1 MLHAGAMRR
10 DPAVVDPT
18 SHDRRAVGP
27 RQLSVAHTT
36 ISFSHELE
44 AHFRCRKCPVRRID
58 TLGCRTRHSEEPRV
72 SLIPADD
79 STALGAVIF
88 GLAWLGFWADRN
100 RYTRKFSGVPW
111 VLTVGLLLS
120 NFGVIP
126 HEAPAFGFV
135 GQYLLPLG
143 VPFLLF
149 KANLR
154 NVFTDGR
161 WVLPTFLV
169 AAVGVVVGAVSGY
182 FLFDLGEAGAK
193 IAGTYAGAFI
203 GGVVNFVAISQA
215 VEMTPTEFS
224 VSLGAS
230 APAAIVGLLIL
241 VTLPSSP
248 FVRRLI
254 PSKIIDVAEQ
264 PGGDAAADE
273 LPRFRLEHIAGAI
286 AISFA
291 ICAVSEHV
299 SRALDLGTYKLFVI
313 TILTVVLAN
322 LFPRQFARLEG
333 DFVLG
338 MLCMYA
344 FFAMIGAGTDARG
357 FITAAPIL
365 FVYCVFMLVV
375 HFVVWLVIARFVKF
389 DLAEWIIGS
398 GAAIVGPAA
407 SAGIASAK
415 GWKTLITPAITIG
428 MFGYVIANFVGIA
441 IYRWLS

>member
-1 MLHAGAMRR
+1 
-10 DPAVVDPT
+10 
-18 SHDRRAVGP
+18 
-27 RQLSVAHTT
+27 
-36 ISFSHELE
+36 
-44 AHFRCRKCPVRRID
+44 
-58 TLGCRTRHSEEPRV
+58 V
-72 SLIPADD
+72 SLISADD

-120 NFGVIP
+120 NLHVIP

-149 KANLR
+149 KADLR
-154 NVFTDGR
+154 NLFRDGR

-169 AAVGVVVGAVSGY
+169 ASVGVVIGAISGY
-182 FLFDLGEAGAK
+182 FLFDLGDAGAK

-241 VTLPSSP
+241 VTLPSIP

-254 PSKIIDVAEQ
+254 PSRIIDAAEA

-273 LPRFRLEHIAGAI
+273 FPRFRLEHVAAAI
-286 AISFA
+286 AISLA
-291 ICAVSEHV
+291 ICAVS
-299 SRALDLGTYKLFVI
+299 SAICQRLGIGTYNLFVI
-313 TILTVVLAN
+313 TIITVILAN
-322 LFPRQFARLEG
+322 LAPRQFARLEG
-333 DFVLG
+333 DFALG

-344 FFAMIGAGTDARG
+344 FFAMIGAGTDALG
-357 FITAAPIL
+357 FMTAAPVL
-365 FVYCVFMLVV
+365 FVYCVFVLVV
-375 HFVVWLVIARFVKF
+375 HFIVWLVVARLVRF
-389 DLAEWIIGS
+389 DLADAIIGS

-415 GWKTLITPAITIG
+415 GWKSLITPAITIG

-441 IYRWLS
+441 IYKWLS